1 MNLSK
6 TDGSD
11 QCQFPGYD
19 TVLHKMLPLGET
31 E

>member
-6 TDGSD
+6 TDGLD
-11 QCQFPGYD
+11 QCQFPDYD
-19 TVLHKMLPLGET
+19 TVLHKVLPLGET